1 MRRVTYMRIT
11 VAMEYG
17 IATIL
22 YVGQES
28 TSSRSGKTRYVT
40 IEEISR
46 ACGISRNHLNKV
58 VYLLG
63 QSGLLHT
70 FRGRNGGMTLGKPLS
85 AISLGEVIQLF
96 QTEWHWSEVGS
107 FQRRIQ
113 SLLQVPLQ
121 EAQHSSYLVLNQI
134 SFADLLKQM

>member
-1 MRRVTYMRIT
+1 
-11 VAMEYG
+11 
-17 IATIL
+17 
-22 YVGQES
+22 
-28 TSSRSGKTRYVT
+28 
-40 IEEISR
+40 
-46 ACGISRNHLNKV
+46 
-58 VYLLG
+58 
-63 QSGLLHT
+63 
-70 FRGRNGGMTLGKPLS
+70 MTLGKPLS

>member
-1 MRRVTYMRIT
+1 MRIT
-11 VAMEYG
+11 VTMEYW

-46 ACGISRNHLNKV
+46 ACGISRNHLNKI

-63 QSGLLHT
+63 QSSDAFNHFFKSLYRRHSILLI
-70 FRGRNGGMTLGKPLS
+70 L
-85 AISLGEVIQLF
+85 
-96 QTEWHWSEVGS
+96 
-107 FQRRIQ
+107 
-113 SLLQVPLQ
+113 
-121 EAQHSSYLVLNQI
+121 Y
-134 SFADLLKQM
+134 